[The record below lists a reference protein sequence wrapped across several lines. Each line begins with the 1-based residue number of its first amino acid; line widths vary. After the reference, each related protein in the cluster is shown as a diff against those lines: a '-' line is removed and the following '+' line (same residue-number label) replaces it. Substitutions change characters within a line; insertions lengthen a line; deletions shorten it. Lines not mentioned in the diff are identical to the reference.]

1 MRKAEALLPLLALAA
16 CGRGG
21 EAGPPLRHIDCAL
34 AGAAGFKPDCT
45 VEEVMQNGRTMLV
58 VAAPDGMFRRFEKV
72 ADGRGV
78 IAADGVEE
86 SLAHWVAD
94 GVLEVS
100 VGQDR
105 YRFPASLKG
114 DTGPS
119 DAATP

>member
-1 MRKAEALLPLLALAA
+1 MLALAA

-34 AGAAGFKPDCT
+34 AGASDFMPDCT
-45 VEEVMQNGRTMLV
+45 VEETQQNGRTVLV

-86 SLAHWVAD
+86 SMAHWVGD
-94 GVLEVS
+94 RVLEVS
-100 VGQDR
+100 VGRDR
-105 YRFPASLKG
+105 YRFPATLKP
-114 DTGPS
+114 DTSPS
-119 DAATP
+119 DDATP